1 MPLHKLRVLPLWRIR
16 AESGDKTEMK
26 PGSINILV
34 DSFADEA
41 LTNAQMINAR
51 EIVSRLD
58 SERFS
63 VTMFVRENPAP
74 QIRSRPNTRLIQLP
88 QGLQTIPLLAQ
99 FLFGRQ
105 DILFYL
111 KASPASRW
119 YLKMRSIRPRRCVTV
134 GTIESQTDWPDETI
148 SPQAIRLFEETILR
162 CDFLFSNSV
171 MVQRSLEAN
180 YTLHSEVIPTGVDNE
195 LFTPDWNRAPNPRP
209 RGLFVGALRAFKGP
223 QIVLDAAQ
231 RFPHA
236 DFSLVGDGVMGPELR
251 DRAKGLTNVTMRGT
265 LSRAAIRE
273 EFRRADIFLFPS
285 RWEGSPR
292 VLMEAAASGLPVI
305 ARKDYEPESV
315 IDGTTGFL
323 VNDDDQMITRLAQL
337 LADSDLRRSMG
348 KAGHA
353 HVARFSWDVITR
365 EWETIFTRLAA
376 PKKSLRE
383 SMA

>member
-1 MPLHKLRVLPLWRIR
+1 MNR
-16 AESGDKTEMK
+16 MK
-26 PGSINILV
+26 PGNIKILV

-74 QIRSRPNTRLIQLP
+74 QIRARPNTRLIQLP
-88 QGLQTIPLLAQ
+88 RRLQTIPLLAQ
-99 FLFGRQ
+99 FVFGRQ

-119 YLKMRSIRPRRCVTV
+119 YLKMRSIRPRHCVTV
-134 GTIESQTDWPDETI
+134 GTIESQTDWRDETI

-162 CDFLFSNSV
+162 CNFLFSNSA

-180 YTLHSEVIPTGVDNE
+180 YSLPSEVIPTGVDNE
-195 LFTPDWNRAPNPRP
+195 FFTPDWNRAPNPRP
-209 RGLFVGALRAFKGP
+209 RVLFVGALRVFKGP
-223 QIVLDAAQ
+223 QVVLDAAQ

-236 DFSLVGDGVMGPELR
+236 DFSLVGDGVLGQELR
-251 DRAKGLTNVTMRGT
+251 DRAKALANVTMRGT
-265 LSRAAIRE
+265 LSRAALCE
-273 EFRRADIFLFPS
+273 EFRKADIFFFPS

-292 VLMEAAASGLPVI
+292 VLMEAAASALPVI

-315 IDGTTGFL
+315 IDGATGFL
-323 VNDDDQMITRLAQL
+323 VSDDDQMITRLAQL

-353 HVARFSWDVITR
+353 HAARFSWDVITR
-365 EWETIFTRLAA
+365 EWETIFIRLA
-376 PKKSLRE
+376 PSKKKSPRE
-383 SMA
+383 SIP

>member
-1 MPLHKLRVLPLWRIR
+1 
-16 AESGDKTEMK
+16 MK
-26 PGSINILV
+26 PGKINILV

-41 LTNAQMINAR
+41 FTNAQMINAR

-58 SERFS
+58 SDRFS
-63 VTMFVRENPAP
+63 VTMFVRGNPAP
-74 QIRSRPNTRLIQLP
+74 QILARPNTRLIQLP
-88 QGLQTIPLLAQ
+88 WRLQTIPLLAQ
-99 FLFGRQ
+99 FVFGRQ

-119 YLKMRSIRPRRCVTV
+119 YLKIRSIQPRHCTIV
-134 GTIESQTDWPDETI
+134 GTIESQMDWRDETI
-148 SPQAIRLFEETILR
+148 SPEAIRLFEETILR
-162 CDFLFSNSV
+162 CDFLFSNSA

-180 YTLHSEVIPTGVDNE
+180 YRLHSEVIPTGVDNE
-195 LFTPDWNRAPNPRP
+195 FFSPDWNRAPNPRP
-209 RGLFVGALRAFKGP
+209 RVLFVGALRVFKGP
-223 QIVLDAAQ
+223 QVVLNAAQ

-236 DFSLVGDGVMGPELR
+236 DFSLVGDGVMGQELR
-251 DRAKGLTNVTMRGT
+251 ERAKALANVTMRGT
-265 LSRAAIRE
+265 LGRAAIRE

-315 IDGTTGFL
+315 IDGATGFL
-323 VNDDDQMITRLAQL
+323 VSNDDQMITRLAQL

-348 KAGHA
+348 RAGHA

-365 EWETIFTRLAA
+365 EWERIFTRLAA
-376 PKKSLRE
+376 SKKSPRGE